1 LLLLVKLKL
10 SDSFGK
16 KTTLCIV
23 PMDDDNKKA
32 DGNLTPRVRTLKAM
46 RSALA
51 GIPIVS
57 PEWIQA
63 CGEQN
68 AAVVPT
74 CARSLPTKT
83 EAIHKSGDAHYGVAK
98 LAALLGHAPK
108 PQEAL
113 PLHNMCVY
121 LCGNFPQ
128 NKRTDIQRLSKEA
141 GAKVL
146 TCPSA
151 VVAKLTKKPS
161 HHPVVLVCHDS
172 STGTVIP
179 SALEK
184 EIKGDPSSM
193 VMVVNPNWVFDSV
206 TCARAMP
213 ADAFEPANPKAKEL
227 WRLLCRSS

>member
-1 LLLLVKLKL
+1 
-10 SDSFGK
+10 
-16 KTTLCIV
+16 
-23 PMDDDNKKA
+23 MDENENA
-32 DGNLTPRVRTLKAM
+32 DGTLTPRVRTLKAM
-46 RSALA
+46 RSPLA

-83 EAIHKSGDAHYGVAK
+83 EAIHNKGDAHYGVAK
-98 LAALLGHAPK
+98 LAALLHHAPK

-128 NKRTDIQRLSKEA
+128 TKKTDIQRLSKEA

-151 VVAKLTKKPS
+151 VAAKLTKKSS
-161 HHPVVLVCHDS
+161 HHSVVLVCHDS
-172 STGTVIP
+172 TSGTVIP

-184 EIKGDPSSM
+184 EIKNNPSCV
-193 VMVVNPNWVFDSV
+193 VMVVNPNWVFDSI

-213 ADAFEPANPKAKEL
+213 TDAFEPTNPKAKEL
-227 WRLLCRSS
+227 WCLCRSS